1 MAKWPVGSHG
11 GTYGGNVLACAAA
24 IATIQTMREEKLVKN
39 SAVMGQVLM
48 TGLRQLQEENSEIG
62 DVRGL
67 GLMIATEFTQPNSQ
81 PWSERANVVTQAAL
95 EHGLMLLTC
104 GTYGQVVRWIP
115 PLIATEPQ
123 IHEALQIFT
132 QALAETQSS

>member
-48 TGLRQLQEENSEIG
+48 TGLRQLQEEK
-62 DVRGL
+62 
-67 GLMIATEFTQPNSQ
+67 
-81 PWSERANVVTQAAL
+81 AL
-95 EHGLMLLTC
+95 ERTG
-104 GTYGQVVRWIP
+104 
-115 PLIATEPQ
+115 
-123 IHEALQIFT
+123 
-132 QALAETQSS
+132 